1 VKRLEKKQ
9 IEDLTALVELV
20 EALLKGALHIGE
32 NSGKLQLGFGF
43 LERLKKDLKS
53 GKLFLEDLPKVSKKG
68 VGRDGEEKKGNSPKK
83 DAKKDANRAKSA

>member
-1 VKRLEKKQ
+1 MKRLEKKQ

-68 VGRDGEEKKGNSPKK
+68 ELNGEEKKGNSPEKG
-83 DAKKDANRAKSA
+83 AKKDASRAKSA